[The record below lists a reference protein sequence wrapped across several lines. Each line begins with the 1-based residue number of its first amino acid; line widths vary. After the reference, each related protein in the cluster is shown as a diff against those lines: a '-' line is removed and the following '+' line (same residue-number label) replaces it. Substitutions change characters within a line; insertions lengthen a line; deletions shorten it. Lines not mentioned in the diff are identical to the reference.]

1 MKKYIVFLLM
11 FASVLPCRAQK
22 YHDAMFQEAKGNVKS
37 ISFGDH
43 VYEYGVDGS
52 LARILVTDDNSKK
65 YFEITR
71 DGSMNISGISIYEDS
86 AHLRLERKSVF
97 KYQNGMI
104 SEETVS
110 FRQDVIAHVKT
121 FVYDNGLCT
130 FHIHKNP
137 GGGEYRYGFEDIQT
151 DKYGNWISRKRY
163 RIMPGGEK
171 RLTGTMTRRIT
182 YWDTDSSS
190 DIEGNTVDAAS
201 ETGWQSLVGKK
212 LSLTVY
218 GISQNGKEVNRFNCG
233 TGEYLMLYGNGVL
246 YWNNRHDGN
255 TSYSYRIDGNTLYI
269 TQTSGK
275 ATQDKWFELVRVKGN
290 EIKTESNVGTYRYF
304 RIEE

>member
-11 FASVLPCRAQK
+11 FVSVLPCRAQK

-137 GGGEYRYGFEDIQT
+137 GG
-151 DKYGNWISRKRY
+151 
-163 RIMPGGEK
+163 EK

-182 YWDTDSSS
+182 YWDTDPGS
-190 DIEGNTVDAAS
+190 DIAEKTVVSAS
-201 ETGWQSLVGKK
+201 ETGWQALVGKK

-275 ATQDKWFELVRVKGN
+275 ATQDKWFELVRVEGN